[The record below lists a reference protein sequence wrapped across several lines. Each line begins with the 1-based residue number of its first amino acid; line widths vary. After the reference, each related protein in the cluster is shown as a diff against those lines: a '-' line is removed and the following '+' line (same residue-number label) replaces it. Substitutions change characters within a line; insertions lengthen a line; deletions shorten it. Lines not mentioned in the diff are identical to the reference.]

1 MSSLLIEG
9 GNPLHGSIRVPGAK
23 NAATPLIAAALLT
36 RGELVLKNV
45 PEITDVSRMLQLVM
59 SLGVAVEREKD
70 VVRLKASD
78 VTSSRLDAK
87 MVKSIRSSVLLFGPM
102 LARLGEAAL
111 PEPGGCII
119 GNRPLGAHLEGLR
132 QLGAEVALTDSGYS
146 LTAKRLTG
154 AHVVLPEFSVTATE
168 NVIMA
173 ATLAS
178 GTTTLHTAAA
188 EPHVQDLCKCLV
200 SMGAKIS
207 GIGTH
212 ELTIEGV
219 KELHGAEH
227 ELIPDTIEV
236 GTWAVLGAVSRGELS
251 ISPVEPAHMELVLL
265 KLREIGVHFEIQG
278 DTLKVMASRQLK
290 SFKLQALPYPG
301 FPTDLQAPFA
311 VLATQA
317 NGTSLIH
324 DPLYEGRLNYAAELQ
339 KMGAN
344 ALVADPHRVV
354 ITGPTP
360 LYGREIRS
368 FDLRAG
374 ATLIIAGL
382 IASGETVISEIEVVD
397 RGYERLDQRLRSV
410 GARITR
416 VP

>member
-78 VTSSRLDAK
+78 VTASKLDAK
-87 MVKSIRSSVLLFGPM
+87 LVKSIRSSVLLFGPM
-102 LARLGEAAL
+102 LARLGEVTL

-132 QLGAEVALTDSGYS
+132 QLGAEVAALETGYQ
-146 LTAKRLTG
+146 LTAKKLTG

-168 NVIMA
+168 NIIMA

-188 EPHVQDLCKCLV
+188 EPHVQDLCRCLV
-200 SMGAKIS
+200 RMGAKIS

-212 ELTIEGV
+212 ELAIEGV
-219 KELHGAEH
+219 RELHGAEH
-227 ELIPDTIEV
+227 ELIPDTVEI
-236 GTWAVLGAVSRGELS
+236 GTWAVLGAVSRGELA
-251 ISPVEPAHMELVLL
+251 IGPVVPSHLELVLL
-265 KLREIGVHFEIQG
+265 KLKEIGVRFEMKG
-278 DTLKVMASRQLK
+278 DMLTVSASRQLK
-290 SFKLQALPYPG
+290 SFRLQALPYPG

-317 NGTSLIH
+317 MGTSLIH
-324 DPLYEGRLNYAAELQ
+324 DPLYEGRLNYAAELV

-382 IASGETVISEIEVVD
+382 IAAGETLISDIEVVD
-397 RGYERLDQRLRSV
+397 RGYERLDQRLRTV
-410 GARITR
+410 GARVTR